1 MDCSN
6 NDLFEALFH
15 PWRSAGELCRKRKA
29 RQRKPP
35 AWTVSHVICLCHGH
49 SSYSMSS
56 HSKCT
61 AWCALPE
68 ASDVDRRSYV
78 DWGFRCRLR
87 PSRLDIGKT
96 EARHEKSS
104 WRLSI
109 SGRHDARGRCESACL
124 GMQPFGTQAPRRSIL
139 STRSAMTSIAWL
151 KQVPAGLRRYHGHP
165 PKCVNS
171 S

>member
-1 MDCSN
+1 MC
-6 NDLFEALFH
+6 
-15 PWRSAGELCRKRKA
+15 KRKA
-29 RQRKPP
+29 RQRNPP
-35 AWTVSHVICLCHGH
+35 AWTVSHVICLWHGH
-49 SSYSMSS
+49 SSYSMCS

-61 AWCALPE
+61 AWCPLPE

-109 SGRHDARGRCESACL
+109 SGD
-124 GMQPFGTQAPRRSIL
+124 
-139 STRSAMTSIAWL
+139 MT
-151 KQVPAGLRRYHGHP
+151 PAGGASQRLSGNAPIHYARP
-165 PKCVNS
+165 FA
-171 S
+171 

>member
-1 MDCSN
+1 MC
-6 NDLFEALFH
+6 
-15 PWRSAGELCRKRKA
+15 KRKA

-35 AWTVSHVICLCHGH
+35 AWTVSHVICLWHGH
-49 SSYSMSS
+49 SSYSMCS

-61 AWCALPE
+61 AWCPLPE

-109 SGRHDARGRCESACL
+109 SGRHDARRRRESAIVWECANPLRTPLRVTLFNLRLSVNVDHLGQNCL
-124 GMQPFGTQAPRRSIL
+124 RIACPLCVLYPFHR
-139 STRSAMTSIAWL
+139 
-151 KQVPAGLRRYHGHP
+151 PAIWQRH
-165 PKCVNS
+165 
-171 S
+171 